1 MMTRLKKMDFIKVP
15 NVRSFSSFS
24 RKKNN
29 NQTAVGICNFSED
42 NSLSQRGG
50 IEIYERFRKKV
61 GIES

>member
-15 NVRSFSSFS
+15 NVRSFSPFP

-29 NQTAVGICNFSED
+29 NQTAVGIGNFSED

-50 IEIYERFRKKV
+50 IEIYERFR
-61 GIES
+61 